1 MTKKFWN
8 DWQMRLGE
16 TKSICRWVYYDN
28 GCQRYQTSRM
38 VGQDTPNRFL
48 SFDFSGDTVKLEYE
62 VKNLTLDGRSYHFE
76 NHSIIL
82 NRKDIVTVEFIK

>member
-28 GCQRYQTSRM
+28 GCQRCQTYRM
-38 VGQDTPNRFL
+38 VGQDKPSKFL
-48 SFDFSGDTVKLEYE
+48 SFDFKGDTVEIVYE
-62 VKNLTLDGRSYHFE
+62 VTEQTLDGHYHSE
-76 NHSIIL
+76 TYRIRL
-82 NRKDIVTVEFIK
+82 DRTEIVTVEFIK

>member
-8 DWQMRLGE
+8 DWQKRLGE

-28 GCQRYQTSRM
+28 GCQRYQTRRM

-48 SFDFSGDTVKLEYE
+48 SFDFSGDTVKVEYE
-62 VKNLTLDGRSYHFE
+62 VKNLTLDGNYHSE
-76 NHSIIL
+76 THRIRL
-82 NRKDIVTVEFIK
+82 DRTEIVTVEFIK